1 MNYME
6 SRIPV
11 LIHTDMTRISRDI
24 FKSDNLY
31 QHIFQLPY
39 DHLKSVFVDF
49 ELWFP
54 AFNYDFAK
62 SKLFK
67 VDHDPV
73 QVGSFNE
80 WVRQTKNY
88 SRSQVPI
95 FSILREV
102 NKTATST
109 QSDFRPFSKAG
120 EFGELVSRK
129 GQILLFGARLNSLT
143 FIHYVEE
150 LLEIPYKYNKTFYG
164 YIEFKSNTS
173 PVSTTYLVRPMGLNL
188 EYDWNKVH
196 KILIDNSIP
205 QKISTLG
212 NYELYDSK
220 NLSDFMVDMY
230 KKDIMWTLT
239 EESRVEVSKELDRLG
254 RNFQNSDF
262 EKN

>member
-1 MNYME
+1 ME

-39 DHLKSVFVDF
+39 DHLKNVFVDF

-73 QVGSFNE
+73 QVGNFNE

-88 SRSQVPI
+88 SRSPVPI

-102 NKTATST
+102 NETTTST

-150 LLEIPYKYNKTFYG
+150 LLEIPYKYNKTFHG
-164 YIEFKSNTS
+164 YIEVKSNTS

-188 EYDWNKVH
+188 EYDWIKVH
-196 KILIDNSIP
+196 KKLIDNSIP

-220 NLSDFMVDMY
+220 NLIDFMVDMY

-262 EKN
+262 EEN